1 MEDKSAMLQLHM
13 CDTIR
18 REQLLSPD
26 DVVLV
31 AFSGGADSTALL
43 HALCAYRDDGGVAAV
58 MAAHVHHGLRGDE
71 ADADERAVTAF
82 CRSLGVE
89 LFCHHADVA
98 ALAATQKC
106 GVEEA
111 GRAVRYTFLEQT
123 AETLGAK
130 IATAHTLND
139 QAETLLLY
147 MARGCGLHGLAG
159 MPVKRG
165 RIVRPLLSCTREM
178 VEDYC
183 TAHGLPYVTDS
194 TNASDC
200 YARNRLRADA
210 LPALMSVCEGALANI
225 GRLTE
230 SCREDDAYL
239 TSLADAFIAEN
250 GAHPTRTAMAALPLP
265 IQKRVWRR
273 LAADGDL
280 PALSNNRLAAL
291 GDSVKTG
298 RAVSLPDGVEAVW
311 QGRPQRLYWT
321 TAASALWPDP
331 IPLSADRSVDFAG
344 QTYGLRLL
352 SIEEY
357 KKYQKI
363 HKKVLNYACDYDR
376 ICGSLVMRAREI
388 GDYIH
393 PAGRKVGKTV
403 KKWMI
408 EQGVPAHLRQTVPVV
423 CDDVGVVLVAGI
435 GCDERVRI
443 SDETVNVA
451 VLTSEISNK

>member
-1 MEDKSAMLQLHM
+1 MEDKSAMLQVYM

-18 REQLLSPD
+18 REKLLSPD

-43 HALCAYRDDGGVAAV
+43 HALCAYRDEGGIAAV
-58 MAAHVHHGLRGDE
+58 KAAHIHHGLRGAE
-71 ADADERAVTAF
+71 ADADERSVEAF

-98 ALAATQKC
+98 ALAAEQKC
-106 GVEEA
+106 GVEET
-111 GRAVRYTFLEQT
+111 GRAVRYAFLEQT
-123 AETLGAK
+123 AESLDAK

-139 QAETLLLY
+139 QAETVLLY

-183 TAHGLPYVTDS
+183 AAHNLPYVTDS

-200 YARNRLRADA
+200 YARNRVRADA

-225 GRLTE
+225 DRLTE

-239 TSLADAFIAEN
+239 MALADAFIVEH
-250 GAHPTRTAMAALPLP
+250 GAHPTRTAMETLP
-265 IQKRVWRR
+265 IPVQKRVWRQ
-273 LAADGDL
+273 LAADAD
-280 PALSNNRLAAL
+280 LAAL
-291 GDSVKTG
+291 SHNRLQALVDSVKTG
-298 RAVSLPDGVEAVW
+298 CAVSLADGVEAAW
-311 QGRPQRLYWT
+311 QGKPQRLYWVT
-321 TAASALWPDP
+321 DA
-331 IPLSADRSVDFAG
+331 PLAVVEPMPLAEGQSVDFMG
-344 QTYGLRLL
+344 RRYRLDVL
-352 SIEEY
+352 SMDDY

-363 HKKVLNYACDYDR
+363 HKKVLYYAFDYDR
-376 ICGSLVMRAREI
+376 ICDSLTMRPREI

-393 PAGRKVGKTV
+393 PAGRNIGKTV

-408 EQGVPAHLRQTVPVV
+408 EMGVPAHQRSCVPIV
-423 CDDVGVVLVAGI
+423 CDGAGIVLVAGI

-443 SDETVNVA
+443 SDTTAKVA
-451 VLTSEISNK
+451 VLVSEISNK